1 MKKILKRYGI
11 SSVGEIVLKILI
23 IVIFLSMNEISYLV
37 KLLGIAIFG
46 AAVIIDWYTIR
57 NNN

>member
-1 MKKILKRYGI
+1 M
-11 SSVGEIVLKILI
+11 GEIVLKILI
-23 IVIFLSMNEISYLV
+23 IVMFLSMNEIPYLV

-57 NNN
+57 NDN